1 MKMLLL
7 LIRGEGEYPV
17 LMILS
22 LLKWD
27 RKSLISSLLAGN
39 LLLLRVKKEKLVWP
53 QFSPPKRSKLRKMT
67 SS

>member
-17 LMILS
+17 LMRLS
-22 LLKWD
+22 LLKWV
-27 RKSLISSLLAGN
+27 RKSLISSLPAGN
-39 LLLLRVKKEKLVWP
+39 QLLLLGKKENLVWP
-53 QFSPPKRSKLRKMT
+53 QFNPAKRSKLRKMT